1 MTRRERK
8 KRARTRETVK
18 GVFMIVGG
26 VLLGACIGT
35 MLSVFIF
42 ETSIIHQLL
51 IEVNK

>member
-8 KRARTRETVK
+8 KRERTRQTVK

-35 MLSVFIF
+35 MLSVFMF
-42 ETSIIHQLL
+42 ETSIIHEL
-51 IEVNK
+51 IREFNR